1 MMSQSIKLEHNAEL
15 LDAAKRAA
23 DKSYSP
29 YSKLRVG
36 AVIYSRDGKAYMGCN
51 IENPSFAATL
61 CAERSALAA
70 LIVSEGEKAKI
81 ATIAIWCSGDN
92 PCYPCGVCRQALV
105 PFIDGNTILALEEAD
120 GSPMEMPLLE
130 LLPNA
135 FKGF

>member
-1 MMSQSIKLEHNAEL
+1 MTCALTEKPDSAVL
-15 LDAAKRAA
+15 LAVARTAATKAFA
-23 DKSYSP
+23 P
-29 YSKLRVG
+29 YSKLAVG
-36 AVIYSRDGKAYMGCN
+36 AAILSAKGGVFAGCN

-70 LIVSEGEKAKI
+70 LVVSEGEKAKI

-120 GSPMEMPLLE
+120 GSPMEMPLVE